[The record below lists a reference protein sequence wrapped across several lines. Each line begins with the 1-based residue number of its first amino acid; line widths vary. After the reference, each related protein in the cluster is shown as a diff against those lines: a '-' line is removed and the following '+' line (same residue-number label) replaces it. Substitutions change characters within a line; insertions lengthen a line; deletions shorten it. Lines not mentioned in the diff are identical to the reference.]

1 MVETIE
7 LDLDGQT
14 HLSRP
19 LLTIRFTSLVMFAM
33 AGAGQTQESDV
44 SDRVRATSVVTVRLG
59 LGHSQ

>member
-14 HLSRP
+14 HLSLPIPITR
-19 LLTIRFTSLVMFAM
+19 LTSLVMFVI
-33 AGAGQTQESDV
+33 AGAGHTQESV
-44 SDRVRATSVVTVRLG
+44 PDRVRATSLVVSRVG